1 MTPTENIEQL
11 IKPLLLRDISFTIDN
26 KILKSGKLI
35 LFSVKDFFCV
45 FTLTTPDRSSKR
57 FIYEIPYPFTTNA
70 TVSSL
75 EFDYT
80 LDSFCLNNIRISTN
94 TKNITF
100 NRPSKMFNK
109 KVVVIMN

>member
-1 MTPTENIEQL
+1 MTPVENIEQL
-11 IKPLLLRDISFTIDN
+11 IKPLLLRNISFTVDN

-45 FTLTTPDRSSKR
+45 FTLTTPDRGSKR

-80 LDSFCLNNIRISTN
+80 INSFCLGNKQIASATKKVQLNRIS
-94 TKNITF
+94 KL
-100 NRPSKMFNK
+100 FNK
-109 KVVVIMN
+109 KVVVISN